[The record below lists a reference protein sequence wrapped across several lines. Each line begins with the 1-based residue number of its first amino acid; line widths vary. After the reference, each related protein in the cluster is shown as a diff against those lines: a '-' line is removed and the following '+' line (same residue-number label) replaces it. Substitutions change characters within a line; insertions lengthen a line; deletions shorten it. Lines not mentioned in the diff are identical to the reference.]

1 MVTKE
6 RYVWKWGKYMILNNC
21 CIAGKL
27 WTLVLENGKIASISD
42 TPMADGVDIGGKRV
56 IPGLVD
62 VHTHGMLGH
71 DTMDADFET
80 LCRVYASH
88 GTTSFLPTTM
98 TMGYDDLQRVTD
110 AKTDYPGAEILGFHF
125 EGPYIAESQK
135 GAQDPKNIKK
145 PCFDDLSRF
154 KNIRMITVAPE
165 VEGGEAFIRRASAEM
180 VVSLGHTACDYETA
194 LSAFD
199 WGATCLTHTY
209 NAMPPFHHRAPGP
222 VGAAYERQQYVQ
234 VICDGFHVL
243 PPVLMATYT
252 MFGPD
257 RMVMISDSIRPAGLP
272 DGTYEAGGL
281 TVVKKDGVARILE
294 NGEPG
299 SVAGSS
305 STLWDCV
312 CMCVKCG
319 IPFDDAVQ
327 MATATPAALIGATN
341 KGRIAVG
348 CDADLLVIS
357 DDMQIEKV
365 ILRGQE
371 WLLR

>member
-1 MVTKE
+1 
-6 RYVWKWGKYMILNNC
+6 MILNNC
-21 CIAGKL
+21 RIADAL
-27 WTLVLENGKIASISD
+27 WTLILKDGKITAITDASLD
-42 TPMADGVDIGGKRV
+42 GGVDVGGKRV

-62 VHTHGMLGH
+62 VHTHGMLGY

-80 LCRVYASH
+80 LCHVYAAH

-98 TMGYDDLQRVTD
+98 TMGYDDLQKVTD
-110 AKTDYPGAEILGFHF
+110 AKTDYAGAEILGFHF
-125 EGPYIAESQK
+125 EGPFIAESQK
-135 GAQDPKNIKK
+135 GAQDAKNIKA
-145 PCFDDLSRF
+145 PCFEDLSRF
-154 KNIRMITVAPE
+154 HNIRMITVAPE
-165 VEGGEAFIRRASAEM
+165 VEGSEAFIRRASQEM

-209 NAMPPFHHRAPGP
+209 NAMPPLHHRAPGP
-222 VGAAYERQQYVQ
+222 IGAAFARQQYVQ

-243 PPVLMATYT
+243 PPVLMATYK

-281 TVVKKDGVARILE
+281 TVVKKDGVARVAE
-294 NGEPG
+294 SG

-305 STLWDCV
+305 ATLWDCV
-312 CMCVKCG
+312 CTCVKCG

-327 MATATPAALIGATN
+327 MATATPAALIGATR

-348 CDADLLVIS
+348 CDADLLVIN
-357 DDMQIEKV
+357 DDMTIDTV
-365 ILRGQE
+365 IVRGS
-371 WLLR
+371 LYDKR

>member
-1 MVTKE
+1 MV
-6 RYVWKWGKYMILNNC
+6 LNNC
-21 CIAGKL
+21 LIAGKL
-27 WTLVLENGKIASISD
+27 WTLILENGKIAAITG
-42 TPMADGVDIGGKRV
+42 TPVAGGVDVGEKRV

-62 VHTHGMLGH
+62 VHTHGMFGH

-80 LCRVYASH
+80 LCRMYANF

-110 AKTDYPGAEILGFHF
+110 AKTDFPGAEILGFHF
-125 EGPYIAESQK
+125 EGPFIAQSQK
-135 GAQDPKNIKK
+135 GAQDPGNIKK
-145 PCFDDLSRF
+145 PCFEDLSRF

-165 VEGGEAFIRRASAEM
+165 EEGSEAFIRRASEDM
-180 VVSLGHTACDYETA
+180 VVSLGHTDCDYETA
-194 LSAFD
+194 LAAFD
-199 WGATCLTHTY
+199 WGANCLTHTY

-222 VGAAYERQQYVQ
+222 VGAAFDRNMYVQ

-243 PPVLMATYT
+243 PPVMLATYK

-272 DGTYEAGGL
+272 DGIYEAGGL
-281 TVVKKDGVARILE
+281 AIEKRDGVARIA
-294 NGEPG
+294 G
-299 SVAGSS
+299 SNTVAGSS

-312 CMCVKCG
+312 CTAVKSG

-327 MATATPAALIGATN
+327 MATATPAALIGATK

-348 CDADLLVIS
+348 CDADLLIINE
-357 DDMQIEKV
+357 DMTIDTV
-365 ILRGQE
+365 ILHGQV
-371 WLLR
+371 WNG

>member
-1 MVTKE
+1 
-6 RYVWKWGKYMILNNC
+6 MILNNC
-21 CIAGKL
+21 RIADKL
-27 WTLVLENGKIASISD
+27 WTLVIEDGKISAITD
-42 TPMADGVDIGGKRV
+42 AMIEGGIDVGGKRV

-62 VHTHGMLGH
+62 VHTHGMRGY

-110 AKTDYPGAEILGFHF
+110 AATDYPGAEILGFHF

-135 GAQDPKNIKK
+135 GAQDPKNIKE
-145 PCFDDLSRF
+145 PCFEDLSRF

-165 VEGGEAFIRRASAEM
+165 REGSEAFIRRASSEM
-180 VVSLGHTACDYETA
+180 VVSLGHTDCDYETA
-194 LSAFD
+194 LAAFD

-222 VGAAYERQQYVQ
+222 VGAAFERQQYVQ
-234 VICDGFHVL
+234 VICDGFHVM
-243 PPVLMATYT
+243 PPVLMATYK
-252 MFGPD
+252 MFGPA

-281 TVVKKDGVARILE
+281 AIEKKGGVARIAGT
-294 NGEPG
+294 NT
-299 SVAGSS
+299 VAGSS

-312 CMCVKCG
+312 CTCVKCG

-327 MATATPAALIGATN
+327 MATATPAALIGATH

-348 CDADLLVIS
+348 CDADLLVIN
-357 DDMQIEKV
+357 DDMQIET
-365 ILRGQE
+365 IFLRGKRWE
-371 WLLR
+371 NTHTAP